1 MDVIYREIFLM
12 RKQLSLRKRV
22 AFKCDGILEITILC
36 IEKNISCIKNILL
49 RKDSNVM

>member
-12 RKQLSLRKRV
+12 RKQLSLRKLV

-36 IEKNISCIKNILL
+36 VEKRYHVL
-49 RKDSNVM
+49 RIYY